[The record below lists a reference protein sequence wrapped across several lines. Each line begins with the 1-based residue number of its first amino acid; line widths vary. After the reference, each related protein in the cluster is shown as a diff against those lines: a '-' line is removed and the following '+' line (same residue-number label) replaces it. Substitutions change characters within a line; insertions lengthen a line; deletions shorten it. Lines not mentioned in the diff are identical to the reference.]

1 MPSLCTQATIDLMLC
16 TEVGFGKHSG
26 EFTVCTA
33 IDQGD
38 GDRGGSFEEIEIS
51 RLS

>member
-1 MPSLCTQATIDLMLC
+1 MHTSYTRLDALYC

-26 EFTVCTA
+26 EFTVCTT

-38 GDRGGSFEEIEIS
+38 GDRGGSFKEIELS